1 VSLLFGVAHSFS
13 VLLVTLATVLSL
25 LPYHL
30 TKLKYIMSD
39 IVKLVLHIVIVI
51 LALAAERTLHFESQ
65 VYDVPNSLF
74 LVLFVDTRKVTGE
87 LGYLTD

>member
-1 VSLLFGVAHSFS
+1 MLC
-13 VLLVTLATVLSL
+13 L
-25 LPYHL
+25 LPDHL

-51 LALAAERTLHFESQ
+51 LALAAERTLYFKSQ
-65 VYDVPNSLF
+65 VYDMPNSLF
-74 LVLFVDTRKVTGE
+74 VVLFVDARKVAGE